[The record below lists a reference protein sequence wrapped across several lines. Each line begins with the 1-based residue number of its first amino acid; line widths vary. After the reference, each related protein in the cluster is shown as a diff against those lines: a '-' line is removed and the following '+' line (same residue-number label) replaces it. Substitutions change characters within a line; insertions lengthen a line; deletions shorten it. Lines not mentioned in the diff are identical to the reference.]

1 MVLCPVFLKQK
12 LAAIE
17 DLSFINHTSGN
28 PLTNDFKLAINLKK
42 ENSFPTCR
50 HRHIFCC
57 NIVFLAKFN
66 YWFKSHESIMTSSRV
81 MTIFVYKRL
90 TRNPEIKYNSAWVF
104 SNTSILGQISDSKF
118 FTNVCNKML
127 LGTAKCQGYSFY
139 RFWGIKGKLT
149 GWVKLPI
156 PFPPRIGLI
165 KSSNFISVSLLS
177 ISVP

>member
-1 MVLCPVFLKQK
+1 MP
-12 LAAIE
+12 
-17 DLSFINHTSGN
+17 SFSKTKACCYWR
-28 PLTNDFKLAINLKK
+28 FKFYKPYVWKPANKWFQIGYKSKK
-42 ENSFPTCR
+42 REHGISFPTCR